1 MTAARPHSRLD
12 ATSRVVAASD
22 QVSTELEGEAVIL
35 HLGDGV
41 YYGLNPVGAR
51 LWSLLEE
58 PRAVSELRDAL
69 VADYEVD
76 AETAERDV
84 LELLGELMDRGL
96 LEPATDD

>member
-1 MTAARPHSRLD
+1 MTHARPLD
-12 ATSRVVAASD
+12 ATSRIVAAGD

-35 HLGDGV
+35 HLGDGI
-41 YYGLNPVGAR
+41 YYGLNAVGAR

-58 PRAVSELRDAL
+58 PRAVAELRDAL

-84 LELLGELMDRGL
+84 IELMDELMERGL
-96 LEPATDD
+96 VEPATDG

>member
-1 MTAARPHSRLD
+1 VSPGRTPRALD
-12 ATSRVVAASD
+12 ATTRVVAARD

-58 PRAVSELRDAL
+58 PRTVAELRDTL
-69 VADYEVD
+69 VAEYEVD
-76 AETAERDV
+76 AQTAERDV
-84 LELLGELMDRGL
+84 LALMDELMERGL
-96 LEPATDD
+96 LEPATDG